1 MSESDAH
8 STDSSDII
16 ELPQADYKN
25 KDLQYQTSE
34 ELRRQKQHVSQ
45 EMGELLWNQPNPV
58 ESEQTTSLIT
68 EVNQLR
74 ERLEAIDRVMDD
86 RRAGVRPKG
95 MEEYL
100 FRRVYKPEDNIR
112 YFASETFFSKIRDA
126 FNQRF
131 DGVEST
137 DALEGGKLDAQGAI
151 AGSSGIK
158 SKALIIGA
166 GVTVA
171 FAALV
176 GWIWIR
182 FKRRKAP
189 ATSPSRQHAREWSL
203 SESDSE

>member
-1 MSESDAH
+1 MHIQLTRAI
-8 STDSSDII
+8 SSNFL
-16 ELPQADYKN
+16 EQTTTT

-34 ELRRQKQHVSQ
+34 ELRRQKQYVSQ
-45 EMGELLWNQPNPV
+45 EMGELLWNPPNPIN
-58 ESEQTTSLIT
+58 SEQTTSLTT

-100 FRRVYKPEDNIR
+100 FRRVYKPEDNMR
-112 YFASETFFSKIRDA
+112 YFAAETFFSKIRDA

-137 DALEGGKLDAQGAI
+137 DALESGRLDAQDVI
-151 AGSSGIK
+151 AGKSGFK
-158 SKALIIGA
+158 TRALVIGA

-171 FAALV
+171 LAALV

-189 ATSPSRQHAREWSL
+189 ETSPSRQHAREWSL
-203 SESDSE
+203 SESD

>member
-16 ELPQADYKN
+16 ELPRADYN
-25 KDLQYQTSE
+25 NEDLQYQTSE
-34 ELRRQKQHVSQ
+34 QLRRQKQHVSQ
-45 EMGELLWNQPNPV
+45 EMGELLWNPPNPV
-58 ESEQTTSLIT
+58 NSEQTTSFT
-68 EVNQLR
+68 TSVNQLR

-100 FRRVYKPEDNIR
+100 FRRVYKPEDNVR
-112 YFASETFFSKIRDA
+112 YFDAETYFSKLRDA

-137 DALEGGKLDAQGAI
+137 DALEGN
-151 AGSSGIK
+151 SGIK
-158 SKALIIGA
+158 TKALIIGA

-171 FAALV
+171 FAALL

-182 FKRRKAP
+182 FKRRKA
-189 ATSPSRQHAREWSL
+189 ATTSTGRQHAREWSL
-203 SESDSE
+203 SESDSESD